1 MSALWR
7 VPRDAVVILTDEFVD
22 ALPTFA
28 VAMSLAAGGL
38 VAAYLVQRIGECLT
52 GKQSHTNYKR
62 TTTLAEKKTEKD
74 WKAVTVRSR
83 NGWIRLIAM
92 LISLGLATAGFWVGA
107 QSAGFN
113 FWTLIIGYGIFSV
126 VLGSAFGG
134 ALSDIGTFFL
144 ISLTDAVEE
153 GQYILL
159 HGMGLEMKITAIHFL
174 WIEGV
179 YVDSTLGKVEIHV
192 PTSTLMRNT
201 FLRVFSKESAYERV
215 TPDPDD
221 VYVGSKLGHGLRDA
235 GKIV

>member
-22 ALPTFA
+22 ALPTVA
-28 VAMSLAAGGL
+28 VAVSLALGGL
-38 VAAYLVQRIGECLT
+38 VAAYLVQRIGEYLT
-52 GKQSHTNYKR
+52 SKQSHT
-62 TTTLAEKKTEKD
+62 TLTDKKTDKS

-83 NGWIRLIAM
+83 NGWIRLITM
-92 LISLGLATAGFWVGA
+92 LVSLGLATAGFWVGA

-179 YVDSTLGKVEIHV
+179 YVDSTLGKVEIRV
-192 PTSTLMRNT
+192 PMRMLWSSFRLLDCKRN
-201 FLRVFSKESAYERV
+201 R
-215 TPDPDD
+215 
-221 VYVGSKLGHGLRDA
+221 
-235 GKIV
+235 

>member
-22 ALPTFA
+22 ALPTVA
-28 VAMSLAAGGL
+28 VAVSLALGGL
-38 VAAYLVQRIGECLT
+38 VAAYLVQRIGEYLT
-52 GKQSHTNYKR
+52 SKQSHT
-62 TTTLAEKKTEKD
+62 TLTDKKTDKN

-83 NGWIRLIAM
+83 NGWIRLITM
-92 LISLGLATAGFWVGA
+92 LVSLGLATAGFWVGA

-153 GQYILL
+153 GQYILF

-179 YVDSTLGKVEIHV
+179 YVDSTRGKVEIRV
-192 PTSTLMRNT
+192 PMRM
-201 FLRVFSKESAYERV
+201 LWSSKRN
-215 TPDPDD
+215 
-221 VYVGSKLGHGLRDA
+221 R
-235 GKIV
+235 